1 MTRAA
6 DPTSVLCK
14 RYSMYEP
21 GKRVA
26 RGWNASRRTSG
37 ESRDERTRYGVKEIQ
52 REDRMLAG
60 G

>member
-26 RGWNASRRTSG
+26 RGWNASG